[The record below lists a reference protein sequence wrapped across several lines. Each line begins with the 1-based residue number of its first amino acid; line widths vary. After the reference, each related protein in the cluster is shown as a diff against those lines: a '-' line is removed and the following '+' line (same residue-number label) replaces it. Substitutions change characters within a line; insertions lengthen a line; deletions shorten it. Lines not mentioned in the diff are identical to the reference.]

1 MAGYSNNSKKT
12 GSSRKSDSK
21 TPGSSKRKFKLIAF
35 ICLALLFFVLLTL
48 CIIKLPGYFYT
59 KNPRL
64 VFRNLEVDSTGYWQK
79 NPQILLDR
87 LGLKKGSYLFTIDL
101 QKLRQQLEKLPSVES
116 AEVRMVLPDTLK
128 IKIVE
133 RIPRAA
139 LLSVNSPAVVD
150 ADGVVMKRSESSAAN
165 QRLPVIKGL
174 RNQDVTRQVR
184 PALRLILNA
193 LSNYPDIAIQEISLA
208 VPGELHVKLYYRSS
222 KQCTVLFPATEEEDY
237 NYLLSVLQTTILRSG
252 SNWSTFDLRYKG
264 SVSGR

>member
-1 MAGYSNNSKKT
+1 MAVSSRNSKKGT
-12 GSSRKSDSK
+12 TSRRSDSAAAD
-21 TPGSSKRKFKLIAF
+21 PKRKLKLSVWGGVI
-35 ICLALLFFVLLTL
+35 LLVLGAVIW
-48 CIIKLPGYFYT
+48 CIIKLPGIFFSE
-59 KNPRL
+59 NPR
-64 VFRNLEVDSTGYWQK
+64 FKFQNLEVDSTGYWQK
-79 NPQILLDR
+79 NPQMLLDR

-101 QKLRQQLEKLPSVES
+101 QKLRRQLEKIPSIES

-128 IKIVE
+128 VKIVE

-139 LLSVNSPAVVD
+139 LYTVNSPAVVD
-150 ADGVVMKRSESSAAN
+150 AAGVVMKRSESSAAN

-174 RNQDVTRQVR
+174 RNMDVSIQVR

-193 LSNYPDIAIQEISLA
+193 LSNYPDIAIQEISLK
-208 VPGELHVKLYYRSS
+208 VPGELQVKLYYRNS

-252 SNWSTFDLRYKG
+252 SSWSTFDLRYKG